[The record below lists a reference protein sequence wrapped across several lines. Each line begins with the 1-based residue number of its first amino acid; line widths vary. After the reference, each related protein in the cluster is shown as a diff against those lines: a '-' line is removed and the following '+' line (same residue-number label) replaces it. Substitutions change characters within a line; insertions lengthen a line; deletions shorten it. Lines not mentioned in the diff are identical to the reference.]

1 MHTFCYLLK
10 GFCCEIDEPCEKIRP
25 YITVDNCLTFG
36 HEYTGFNH
44 KDGYWNEGSLA
55 RKTIFLEQQEEKK
68 NNDKKDK
75 NKKGEKSEGPSKN

>member
-1 MHTFCYLLK
+1 MHIFYCLLQ

-36 HEYTGFNH
+36 HEYAGFNH

-55 RKTIFLEQQEEKK
+55 RKTIFGEQQEEKK
-68 NNDKKDK
+68 KKGKKDK
-75 NKKGEKSEGPSKN
+75 KKEKKSEDPSQ